1 MSVTLKKSGD
11 SHRISLAKQD
21 LTVHVNLNWQAPKPT
36 GFLGKMFAA
45 APPDLDLGCMFE
57 MADGRKGVI
66 QPLGG
71 NFGSKTQEPFI
82 FLDKD
87 DRSGAAADGENLYLY
102 KPALIKRV
110 MLFAMIYKGAPD
122 FRTVGGRMFFK
133 VSNGEKVELELNS
146 PSANLTFCSAA
157 VIAYNNGEVSITKE
171 ERYFPGHRDADKHYG
186 FGFNWTAGSK

>member
-1 MSVTLKKSGD
+1 MTVTLKKSGD

-21 LTVHVNLNWQAPKPT
+21 LNVHVNLNWQAPKPS
-36 GFLGKMFAA
+36 GFLSKVFAA

-57 MADGRKGVI
+57 LVDGRKGVI

-71 NFGSKTQEPFI
+71 NFGSKSSEPFI

-110 MLFAMIYKGAPD
+110 MLFAMIYKGATD
-122 FRTVGGRMFFK
+122 FRSVGGRMFFK
-133 VSNGEKVELELNS
+133 VSNGERVELDLNS
-146 PSANLTFCSAA
+146 PSPNLAFCSAA
-157 VIAYNNGEVSITKE
+157 LISCQNGEVRITKE
-171 ERYFPGHRDADKHYG
+171 ERYFSGHREADQHYG